1 MGIVSA
7 GLHSPPN
14 SDNQADYAVLS
25 IFPDTEVLNN
35 RPHFSQSPYLFMA
48 GGHHQINGGGNPNL
62 RHHRIGTVAEII
74 SAGGR
79 FSSVHLL
86 LAEEFGHRPC
96 RRSVLKLAVQLQNL
110 TLQKITAFG
119 IFLGGC
125 ALAIYTATE
134 AASGNTR
141 TLIFIF
147 AGICGGIFILNLKEN
162 FWLILPVGLSLNLPT
177 IPLGFRQISSQE
189 LAIMIATLLFILR
202 IAMHNQPIK
211 LRPIWSWPIFFYLAC
226 VALSYTLHPV
236 GLWAFGSN
244 SGGARFYVQIA
255 MAFSAFLILSS
266 VVPKE
271 RHLKFILI
279 ACLIGN
285 LITASWQV
293 ISYFLFPSF
302 TWLTTTPTAFAEE
315 ESFYSWHQALSQVS
329 LPVYTF
335 ILVSMPFQR
344 LLSVKNLF
352 WSIPCLIAC
361 LVITA
366 LSGKRAAMAMMFLY
380 PLIIALARKEYL
392 YLLLGGIVAS
402 VLLSIAVLGQ
412 GRLFVLPL
420 AAQRSLANLPG
431 EWDDRVLAQT
441 TGLDKEEKDVFRSL
455 MKKKAWEIIEEKP
468 LTGKGLSIE
477 LKQIVALIQTNTGAN
492 VKEMDVLAAGSSWH
506 HKWLGISAD
515 IGIPAAIF
523 YGFFNLLLLIL
534 YTLLVVRSRNQGWYY
549 AFSLFQLC
557 MIVRFILLSTTG
569 GHTATSPLEEWWIY
583 GIGLAILHSLPNSP
597 SKSVPPRSEEYPPER
612 FAHSPTSQPL
622 SSNC

>member
-1 MGIVSA
+1 M
-7 GLHSPPN
+7 
-14 SDNQADYAVLS
+14 
-25 IFPDTEVLNN
+25 
-35 RPHFSQSPYLFMA
+35 
-48 GGHHQINGGGNPNL
+48 
-62 RHHRIGTVAEII
+62 
-74 SAGGR
+74 
-79 FSSVHLL
+79 
-86 LAEEFGHRPC
+86 
-96 RRSVLKLAVQLQNL
+96 QLQSL

-125 ALAIYTATE
+125 ALAIYAATE
-134 AASGNTR
+134 TVAGNTR

-147 AGICGGIFILNLKEN
+147 AAICGGIFIINLKEN
-162 FWLILPVGLSLNLPT
+162 FWLILPIGLSLSLPT
-177 IPLGFRQISSQE
+177 LPLGFRQISSQE

-285 LITASWQV
+285 LITAGWEV
-293 ISYFLFPSF
+293 IRYFLFPSF
-302 TWLTTTPTAFAEE
+302 TWLITAPTAFAEE
-315 ESFYSWHQALSQVS
+315 ESFYSWHQAFSQVS

-344 LLSVKNLF
+344 LFSVKNLF
-352 WSIPCLIAC
+352 WVVPCLIAC
-361 LVITA
+361 FVVTA
-366 LSGKRAAMAMMFLY
+366 LSGKRAAMAMMFLF

-392 YLLLGGIVAS
+392 FLLLGGFLAI
-402 VLLSIAVLGQ
+402 VLLSVAVLGQ

-431 EWDDRVLAQT
+431 QWDARVLAST
-441 TGLDKEEKDVFRSL
+441 TGLDKEEADVFRSM
-455 MKKKAWEIIEEKP
+455 MKKKAWEIIIDKP
-468 LTGKGLSIE
+468 LTGRGLSID
-477 LKQIVALIQTNTGAN
+477 LKEMVALIQTNQG
-492 VKEMDVLAAGSSWH
+492 VDKKEMDALAAGSSWH

-557 MIVRFILLSTTG
+557 MVVRYILLSTTG
-569 GHTATSPLEEWWIY
+569 GHTALSPLEEWWIY

-597 SKSVPPRSEEYPPER
+597 SKSLASASEIDPPQR
-612 FAHSPTSQPL
+612 FARSPNSQAL
-622 SSNC
+622 ASNH

>member
-1 MGIVSA
+1 M
-7 GLHSPPN
+7 
-14 SDNQADYAVLS
+14 
-25 IFPDTEVLNN
+25 
-35 RPHFSQSPYLFMA
+35 
-48 GGHHQINGGGNPNL
+48 
-62 RHHRIGTVAEII
+62 
-74 SAGGR
+74 
-79 FSSVHLL
+79 
-86 LAEEFGHRPC
+86 
-96 RRSVLKLAVQLQNL
+96 QLQSL

-125 ALAIYTATE
+125 ALAIYAATE
-134 AASGNTR
+134 TVAGNTR

-147 AGICGGIFILNLKEN
+147 AAICGGIFIINLKEN

-211 LRPIWSWPIFFYLAC
+211 LRLIWSWPIFFYLAC

-244 SGGARFYVQIA
+244 SGGARFYLQIA
-255 MAFSAFLILSS
+255 LAFSAFLILSS
-266 VVPKE
+266 IVPKE

-285 LITASWQV
+285 LITSSWEV
-293 ISYFLFPSF
+293 LRHFLFPAF
-302 TWLTTTPTAFAEE
+302 TWLSTAPTASAGE
-315 ESFYSWHQALSQVS
+315 ESFYSWHQAFSYVS

-344 LLSVKNLF
+344 LFSVRNLF

-361 LVITA
+361 FLVTA
-366 LSGKRAAMAMMFLY
+366 LSGKRAAMAMLFLF

-392 YLLLGGIVAS
+392 FLLLGGFVAT
-402 VLLSIAVLGQ
+402 VLLSVAVLGQ

-420 AAQRSLANLPG
+420 AAQRTLVNLPG
-431 EWDDRVLAQT
+431 QWDERVLAST
-441 TGLDKEEKDVFRSL
+441 TGLDKEEADVFRSM
-455 MKKKAWEIIEEKP
+455 MKKKAWEIIKEKP

-477 LKQIVALIQTNTGAN
+477 LNQMVALIQTNTGTN
-492 VKEMDVLAAGSSWH
+492 VKEMEALAAGSSWH

-534 YTLLVVRSRNQGWYY
+534 YILLVIRSRNQGWYY

-557 MIVRFILLSTTG
+557 VVVKFILFSTTG
-569 GHTATSPLEEWWIY
+569 GHTANSPLDEWWIY
-583 GIGLAILHSLPNSP
+583 GIGLA
-597 SKSVPPRSEEYPPER
+597 V
-612 FAHSPTSQPL
+612 L
-622 SSNC
+622 SSLNSQKDLKELKPDFTETASINR

>member
-1 MGIVSA
+1 MLKGIVN
-7 GLHSPPN
+7 L
-14 SDNQADYAVLS
+14 QA
-25 IFPDTEVLNN
+25 
-35 RPHFSQSPYLFMA
+35 
-48 GGHHQINGGGNPNL
+48 
-62 RHHRIGTVAEII
+62 
-74 SAGGR
+74 
-79 FSSVHLL
+79 
-86 LAEEFGHRPC
+86 
-96 RRSVLKLAVQLQNL
+96 L

-119 IFLGGC
+119 VFVGGC
-125 ALAIYTATE
+125 ALAIYAATE
-134 AASGNTR
+134 TASGNTR
-141 TLIFIF
+141 TLILIF
-147 AGICGGIFILNLKEN
+147 AAICGGIFIINLKEN

-285 LITASWQV
+285 LITAGWEV
-293 ISYFLFPSF
+293 IRYFLFPSF
-302 TWLTTTPTAFAEE
+302 TWLITAPTAFAEE
-315 ESFYSWHQALSQVS
+315 ESFYSWHQAFSQVS

-344 LLSVKNLF
+344 LFSVKNLF
-352 WSIPCLIAC
+352 WVVPCLIAC
-361 LVITA
+361 FVVTA
-366 LSGKRAAMAMMFLY
+366 LSGKRAAMAMMFLF

-392 YLLLGGIVAS
+392 FLLLGGFLAI
-402 VLLSIAVLGQ
+402 VLLSVAVLGQ

-431 EWDDRVLAQT
+431 QWDARVLAST
-441 TGLDKEEKDVFRSL
+441 TGLDKEEADVFRSM
-455 MKKKAWEIIEEKP
+455 MKKKAWEIIIDKP
-468 LTGKGLSIE
+468 LTGRGLSID
-477 LKQIVALIQTNTGAN
+477 LKEMVALIQTNQG
-492 VKEMDVLAAGSSWH
+492 VDKKEMDALAAGSSWH

-557 MIVRFILLSTTG
+557 MVIRYILLSTTG
-569 GHTATSPLEEWWIY
+569 GHTALSPLEEWWIY
-583 GIGLAILHSLPNSP
+583 GIGLSVLHSLPNSP
-597 SKSVPPRSEEYPPER
+597 LKPATPRSEAAPPQR

>member
-1 MGIVSA
+1 
-7 GLHSPPN
+7 
-14 SDNQADYAVLS
+14 
-25 IFPDTEVLNN
+25 
-35 RPHFSQSPYLFMA
+35 
-48 GGHHQINGGGNPNL
+48 
-62 RHHRIGTVAEII
+62 
-74 SAGGR
+74 
-79 FSSVHLL
+79 
-86 LAEEFGHRPC
+86 
-96 RRSVLKLAVQLQNL
+96 VLKIVVQLQNL

-125 ALAIYTATE
+125 ALAIYAATETAT
-134 AASGNTR
+134 GNTR

-147 AGICGGIFILNLKEN
+147 AAICGGIFLINLREN
-162 FWLILPVGLSLNLPT
+162 FWLILPVGLSLDLPT

-189 LAIMIATLLFILR
+189 LAVAVATLLFILR
-202 IAMHNQPIK
+202 ICMHNQPIK

-226 VALSYTLHPV
+226 LALSYTLHPV

-244 SGGARFYVQIA
+244 SGGARFYVQILL
-255 MAFSAFLILSS
+255 AFFAFLILSS
-266 VVPKE
+266 IVPKE

-285 LITASWQV
+285 LITAGWNV
-293 ISYFLFPSF
+293 LSYFLFPAF
-302 TWLTTTPTAFAEE
+302 TWLTTAPTAFAEE

-361 LVITA
+361 LVVTA
-366 LSGKRAAMAMMFLY
+366 LSGKRAAMAMMFLF

-420 AAQRSLANLPG
+420 AAQRTLANLPG
-431 EWDDRVLAQT
+431 QWDARVLAST
-441 TGLDKEEKDVFRSL
+441 TGLDKEEKDVFRT
-455 MKKKAWEIIEEKP
+455 MMREKAWEIIKDKP
-468 LTGKGLSIE
+468 FTGRGLSID
-477 LKQIVALIQTNTGAN
+477 LKEMVALIQTNQGVDKKA
-492 VKEMDVLAAGSSWH
+492 MDALAAGSSWH

-515 IGIPAAIF
+515 IGVPAAVF
-523 YGFFNLLLLIL
+523 YGLFNLFLLIL
-534 YTLLVVRSRNQGWYY
+534 YILLVVRSRTQGWYY

-557 MIVRFILLSTTG
+557 MVAKFILFSTTG
-569 GHTATSPLEEWWIY
+569 GHTATSPMDEWWIY
-583 GIGLAILHSLPNSP
+583 GIGLAMISSLNSQIDL
-597 SKSVPPRSEEYPPER
+597 KEV
-612 FAHSPTSQPL
+612 QPDFTKTA
-622 SSNC
+622 SIN

>member
-1 MGIVSA
+1 M
-7 GLHSPPN
+7 
-14 SDNQADYAVLS
+14 
-25 IFPDTEVLNN
+25 
-35 RPHFSQSPYLFMA
+35 
-48 GGHHQINGGGNPNL
+48 L
-62 RHHRIGTVAEII
+62 RGTVN
-74 SAGGR
+74 
-79 FSSVHLL
+79 
-86 LAEEFGHRPC
+86 
-96 RRSVLKLAVQLQNL
+96 LQGL

-125 ALAIYTATE
+125 ALAIYAATE
-134 AASGNTR
+134 TVAGNTR

-162 FWLILPVGLSLNLPT
+162 FWLILPIGLSLSLPT
-177 IPLGFRQISSQE
+177 LPLGFRQISSQE

-255 MAFSAFLILSS
+255 MSFSAFLILSS
-266 VVPKE
+266 IVPKE

-279 ACLIGN
+279 ACLVGN
-285 LITASWQV
+285 LITAGWQV
-293 ISYFLFPSF
+293 ISYFLFPAF

-315 ESFYSWHQALSQVS
+315 ESFYTWHQALSQVS
-329 LPVYTF
+329 IPVYTF

-344 LLSVKNLF
+344 LFSVKNLF
-352 WSIPCLIAC
+352 WVVPCLIAC
-361 LVITA
+361 LVVTA
-366 LSGKRAAMAMMFLY
+366 LSGKRAAMAMMFIF

-392 YLLLGGIVAS
+392 FLLLGVFVATA
-402 VLLSIAVLGQ
+402 LLSVAVLGQ

-420 AAQRSLANLPG
+420 SAQRTLVNLPG
-431 EWDDRVLAQT
+431 QWDPRVLAST
-441 TGLDKEEKDVFRSL
+441 TGLDKEEQDVFRTM
-455 MKKKAWEIIEEKP
+455 MKEKAWQIIKDKP
-468 LTGKGLSIE
+468 FTGKGLSID
-477 LKQIVALIQTNTGAN
+477 LKEMVALIQTNQGLEKKA
-492 VKEMDVLAAGSSWH
+492 MDALAAGSSWH

-557 MIVRFILLSTTG
+557 FVVRFILLSTTG

-583 GIGLAILHSLPNSP
+583 GIGLSILHSLPDSP
-597 SKSVPPRSEEYPPER
+597 SKSTTPRSEAAPTER
-612 FAHSPTSQPL
+612 FAHRLNSQPL
-622 SSNC
+622 SSNY

>member
-1 MGIVSA
+1 M
-7 GLHSPPN
+7 
-14 SDNQADYAVLS
+14 
-25 IFPDTEVLNN
+25 
-35 RPHFSQSPYLFMA
+35 
-48 GGHHQINGGGNPNL
+48 
-62 RHHRIGTVAEII
+62 
-74 SAGGR
+74 
-79 FSSVHLL
+79 
-86 LAEEFGHRPC
+86 
-96 RRSVLKLAVQLQNL
+96 QLQNL
-110 TLQKITAFG
+110 TLQKITAIG

-125 ALAIYTATE
+125 ALAIYAATE
-134 AASGNTR
+134 TVAGNTR

-147 AGICGGIFILNLKEN
+147 VAICGGIFIINLKQN

-189 LAIMIATLLFILR
+189 LAIMLATLLFILR

-236 GLWAFGSN
+236 GMWAFGSN

-255 MAFSAFLILSS
+255 LAFFAFLILSS
-266 VVPKE
+266 IAPKE

-285 LITASWQV
+285 LITAGWEV
-293 ISYFLFPSF
+293 LCYFLFPAF
-302 TWLTTTPTAFAEE
+302 TWLTTAPTAFAEE

-344 LLSVKNLF
+344 LLSVKNIF

-366 LSGKRAAMAMMFLY
+366 LSGKRAAMAMMFLF

-392 YLLLGGIVAS
+392 YLILGGIVAS

-431 EWDDRVLAQT
+431 EWDDRVLAST
-441 TGLDKEEKDVFRSL
+441 TGLDKKEADVFRSL
-455 MKKKAWEIIEEKP
+455 MKEKAWEIIKDKP
-468 LTGKGLSIE
+468 LTGRGLSID
-477 LKQIVALIQTNTGAN
+477 LKDMVALIQTNTGIN
-492 VKEMDVLAAGSSWH
+492 VKEMDALAAGSSWH

-515 IGIPAAIF
+515 IGIPAAVF
-523 YGFFNLLLLIL
+523 YGFFSLQMLIL
-534 YTLLVVRSRNQGWYY
+534 YALLIVRTRGQGWYY
-549 AFSLFQLC
+549 AFSLFQFCFVL
-557 MIVRFILLSTTG
+557 RFILLSTTG
-569 GHTATSPLEEWWIY
+569 GHTAESPMEEWWIY

-597 SKSVPPRSEEYPPER
+597 SRSVSPSHEADPPQG
-612 FAHSPTSQPL
+612 FAHSPNSKAVA
-622 SSNC
+622 SKH

>member
-1 MGIVSA
+1 LA
-7 GLHSPPN
+7 GN
-14 SDNQADYAVLS
+14 
-25 IFPDTEVLNN
+25 
-35 RPHFSQSPYLFMA
+35 
-48 GGHHQINGGGNPNL
+48 HHQVNGGGNPNL
-62 RHHRIGTVAEII
+62 RHHRIGTVAETI

-96 RRSVLKLAVQLQNL
+96 LRSMLKVDVQLQNL
-110 TLQKITAFG
+110 TLQKITAIG

-125 ALAIYTATE
+125 ALAVYASSM
-134 AASGNTR
+134 AAEGNMR

-147 AGICGGIFILNLKEN
+147 AAIVGGIFIINLKEN

-189 LAIMIATLLFILR
+189 LAIALATLLFILR

-211 LRPIWSWPIFFYLAC
+211 LWPIWSWPIFFYLAC
-226 VALSYTLHPV
+226 VALSFTLHPV

-255 MAFSAFLILSS
+255 LAFSAFLILSS
-266 VVPKE
+266 IAPKE

-285 LITASWQV
+285 LITAGWNV
-293 ISYFLFPSF
+293 LSYFLFPAF

-335 ILVSMPFQR
+335 ILVSMPFKR

-352 WSIPCLIAC
+352 WSIPCLILC
-361 LVITA
+361 VVCTA
-366 LSGKRAAMAMMFLY
+366 LSGKRAVMAMMFLF

-392 YLLLGGIVAS
+392 YLLLGGFVAS
-402 VLLSIAVLGQ
+402 VLLSTAVLGQ

-420 AAQRSLANLPG
+420 AAQRSLVNLPG
-431 EWDDRVLAQT
+431 QWDARVLAST
-441 TGLDKEEKDVFRSL
+441 TGLDKQEADVFRTF
-455 MKKKAWEIIEEKP
+455 MKEKAWKIIKDKP
-468 LTGKGLSIE
+468 FTGKGLSVN
-477 LKQIVALIQTNTGAN
+477 LKDMVALIQTNQGEDKKAI
-492 VKEMDVLAAGSSWH
+492 DALAAGSSWH

-534 YTLLVVRSRNQGWYY
+534 YTLLVIRSRNQGWYY

-557 MIVRFILLSTTG
+557 MAVRFILFSTTG
-569 GHTATSPLEEWWIY
+569 GHTAASPLEEWWIY

-597 SKSVPPRSEEYPPER
+597 SKSVPPRHEEDPQQR
-612 FAHSPTSQPL
+612 FAHSPSSQPL
-622 SSNC
+622 MSNH